1 MPTIKV
7 TREHAPWRD
16 RARSYKVLIDGRQV
30 GMLRQD
36 DAATY
41 TVEPGTHT
49 VQMKIDWCTSRKLSV
64 DVPNDGTTE
73 VTCRPGH
80 SSWTALYDCIFRSG
94 SYIDIEPA
102 QAKRTTSV

>member
-1 MPTIKV
+1 MSTINV

-30 GMLRQD
+30 GSLKQD
-36 DAATY
+36 DGGTY
-41 TVEPGTHT
+41 TVEPGSHT

-64 DVPNDGTTE
+64 DVSSDGTAR

-80 SSWTALYDCIFRSG
+80 SSWTALFDVIFRSG
-94 SYIDIEPA
+94 SYIDLELEK
-102 QAKRTTSV
+102 AKSTASV